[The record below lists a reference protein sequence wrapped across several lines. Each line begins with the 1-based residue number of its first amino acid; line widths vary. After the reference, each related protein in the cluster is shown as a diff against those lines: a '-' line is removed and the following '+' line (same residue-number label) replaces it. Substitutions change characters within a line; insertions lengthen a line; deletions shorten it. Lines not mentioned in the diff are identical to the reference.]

1 MLDIKLIREN
11 KDLVKKDLEKRKD
24 KESLKLL
31 DELIKQDEKWRK
43 VKYDVQ
49 KIIHEKNEASQEINK
64 LKKAGKDA
72 KAAIKKTKELAEK
85 VAKETKKVEELK
97 QKRDAVLMHLPNIT
111 HKSVPYGESEKDN
124 KVIKEP
130 GKKPSFK
137 FDLKNHE
144 QLAEELQ
151 IAEFDRA
158 TKISGAGFYFLQGDL
173 ALLNQALIRFAIDKM
188 LKKGYSLAE
197 VPAMMRRKPYEGVV
211 DLADFENVMYKIENE
226 DSYLIATS
234 EHPLTAQ
241 FMDEILPPS
250 CLPIRICGVS
260 QCFRREIGSHGIDE
274 KGLFRVHQFTKVE
287 QIIICKPDQSWK
299 FHEEMI
305 KNAEEIFKDLGLP
318 YRIVNICTS
327 ELGTVAAKKY
337 DIEVWFPRTKEYKE
351 VVSGSNCTDYQAR
364 RLNIK
369 FGNQNEKELVHTL
382 NCTAVATAR
391 ALQAILENFQN
402 KDGSVSIP
410 KVLQKYMNGKTKLV
424 KGNKWA

>member
-11 KDLVKKDLEKRKD
+11 PDVVKKDLEKRKD

-31 DELIKQDEKWRK
+31 GELVKTDEKWRK
-43 VKYDVQ
+43 AQFEVQ
-49 KIIHEKNEASQEINK
+49 KIIHEKNDASQQINK
-64 LKKAGKDA
+64 LKKAGKNA
-72 KAAIKKTKELAEK
+72 ASAIKKTKELAEK
-85 VAKETKKVEELK
+85 VAKDTKKVEELK
-97 QKRDAVLMHLPNIT
+97 QKRDAILMHIPNIM
-111 HKSVPYGESEKDN
+111 HKSVPYGESDKDN
-124 KVIKEP
+124 ELVKES

-144 QLAEELQ
+144 QLAEELNM
-151 IAEFDRA
+151 AEFDRA

-188 LKKGYSLAE
+188 LKKGFTLVE
-197 VPAMMRRKPYEGVV
+197 VPAMMRKKPYEGVV
-211 DLADFENVMYKIENE
+211 DLVDFENVMYKIENE
-226 DSYLIATS
+226 DNYLIATS

-241 FMDEILPPS
+241 FMNEILPPS
-250 CLPIRICGVS
+250 CLPIKICGVS

-287 QIIICKPDQSWK
+287 QVIICNPKDSWK
-299 FHEEMI
+299 IHEELL
-305 KNAEEIFKDLGLP
+305 KNSEEIFKELGIP
-318 YRIVNICTS
+318 YRVVNICTGD
-327 ELGTVAAKKY
+327 LGSIAAKKY
-337 DIEVWFPRTKEYKE
+337 DIEAWFPRTKEYKE

-410 KVLQKYMNGKTKLV
+410 KPLQKYMNGKTKLA
-424 KGNKWA
+424 KGNK